1 MSRISLGRLVLAG
14 ACLTAL
20 AGCDTFGNPVDILS
34 GKRITPDEFQVVAR
48 KPLRMPGSLSLPEPR
63 LGEVSVLEPD
73 PRTDAVIALLG
84 GPVVAG
90 GASGGAG
97 ERALLDAAN
106 ASAEQ
111 TEIRAALQAD
121 EENLDANQPYEAP
134 SIFEL
139 FGTSKEKPADAI
151 DPAAES
157 RRLQVQGI
165 SPAPVDP
172 EERPPEEGETSQDPG
187 LFYLTPDG
195 KPANRLPS
203 ATTTPAF

>member
-1 MSRISLGRLVLAG
+1 MSRTSLGRLALAG
-14 ACLTAL
+14 VCLTAL

-63 LGEVSVLEPD
+63 LGETSLLEPD
-73 PRTDAVIALLG
+73 PRTDAVVALLG

-90 GASGGAG
+90 GAGGGAG

-111 TEIRAALQAD
+111 TDIRAALRAD
-121 EENLDANQPYEAP
+121 EENPDSNQPYEAP
-134 SIFEL
+134 TIFEL
-139 FGTSKEKPADAI
+139 FGSTEQKPADAI
-151 DPAAES
+151 DAGAES

-172 EERPPEEGETSQDPG
+172 EERPPEEGEAAQDRD
-187 LFYLTPDG
+187 LFYSTPDG
-195 KPANRLPS
+195 RPANRIPS